1 MKIHR
6 QILKAIDIEVAFS
19 KSKSASAKML
29 RTVKE
34 KLNKEKHQPVTI
46 DDFCTYYGLEKQHL
60 IDIIISNDALKK
72 QPKPTTKIEAE
83 AVASESIPETQTTVS
98 QPPRVKRTEPD
109 AFARRALYNKTRFP
123 IKDATKG

>member
-29 RTVKE
+29 RTVKM

-60 IDIIISNDALKK
+60 VDIIISNDASKK
-72 QPKPTTKIEAE
+72 QPQQPTKIEVE
-83 AVASESIPETQTTVS
+83 AVASESIPESLTAVP

-109 AFARRALYNKTRFP
+109 AFARRALYERTRFSTREE
-123 IKDATKG
+123 A